1 MLHKKR
7 ITFTVIRFF
16 CAAQAASNSLISNT
30 TVAVM
35 GESRRGPPVEE
46 ISSAAFSTEASELR
60 SAESRR
66 LRLRKTEL
74 WQYCHKFIY

>member
-7 ITFTVIRFF
+7 ITVKVIRFF

-35 GESRRGPPVEE
+35 GERIR
-46 ISSAAFSTEASELR
+46 
-60 SAESRR
+60 
-66 LRLRKTEL
+66 
-74 WQYCHKFIY
+74 